1 MTGEEVRQKMKDAR
15 LKAFMEALY
24 LARGDVEPKVC
35 GYKTLE
41 DALKQII
48 IHGDKK
54 AEAILVEW
62 EKANEN

>member
-35 GYKTLE
+35 G
-41 DALKQII
+41 
-48 IHGDKK
+48 
-54 AEAILVEW
+54 
-62 EKANEN
+62 